1 MVSYRDYFKMH
12 FHLNEAKHINYIF
25 KYDFFFSLG
34 LNPNKPCV
42 SVLPIAGFAYQ
53 RIV

>member
-1 MVSYRDYFKMH
+1 MH
-12 FHLNEAKHINYIF
+12 FHLNEAKNINYLF
-25 KYDFFFSLG
+25 KYNFLSLG

-42 SVLPIAGFAYQ
+42 SVLLIAGFAYQ